1 LLKGA
6 LVKVEEKI
14 LNICSKLFDKLT
26 VLKGYLILGK
36 EHKKIDYSLILI
48 NEVNEIDALIC
59 EIVDTVK
66 NSE

>member
-1 LLKGA
+1 
-6 LVKVEEKI
+6 VEEKI

-26 VLKGYLILGK
+26 ILKGYLILAK

-48 NEVNEIDALIC
+48 NEINEIDSLIR

-66 NSE
+66 NND

>member
-1 LLKGA
+1 MLKGA

-36 EHKKIDYSLILI
+36 EHKKIDYSLIII
-48 NEVNEIDALIC
+48 NEINEIDSLIC

-66 NSE
+66 EQ

>member
-1 LLKGA
+1 MLKGA

-26 VLKGYLILGK
+26 ILKGYLILGK

-48 NEVNEIDALIC
+48 NEINEIDSLIC

-66 NSE
+66 NNE